1 MTIGTG
7 RWLRSTLVVAVVSAA
22 MIVLPALERPAMAQQ
37 GWGPAPAPG
46 GAYAPGQPYAQ
57 PYGQPYYAPPP
68 VDAARATT
76 EAMNDARADTNGTL
90 WFFAGCLLGV
100 IGIII
105 AYVAEPTPPPA
116 RLMGKS
122 PEYLA
127 IYTTTYKSEAR
138 SIQGRAAIWGTATA
152 VAVFVVIYIVVIV
165 AIVKSD
171 PAYSSGTTALIT
183 SP

>member
-22 MIVLPALERPAMAQQ
+22 MILLPMMQRPAMAQQ
-37 GWGPAPAPG
+37 GWGPAPPPG
-46 GAYAPGQPYAQ
+46 YGPPPGYALASPTARQ
-57 PYGQPYYAPPP
+57 PP
-68 VDAARATT
+68 VDAARATA
-76 EAMNDARADTNGTL
+76 EATNDARADTNGTL

-127 IYTTTYKSEAR
+127 IYTTTYKAEAR
-138 SIQGRAAIWGTATA
+138 SIQGRAAIWGTATV
-152 VAVFVVIYIVVIV
+152 VAVVVVIYIIVIV
-165 AIVKSD
+165 AIVKSN
-171 PAYSSGTTALIT
+171 PTYSSGTTAVIT

>member
-22 MIVLPALERPAMAQQ
+22 MILLPMMQRPAMAQQ

-46 GAYAPGQPYAQ
+46 YGPPPGYS
-57 PYGQPYYAPPP
+57 GQPYYAQPP
-68 VDAARATT
+68 VDAARATM
-76 EAMNDARADTNGTL
+76 EAMNDAHADTNGTL

-152 VAVFVVIYIVVIV
+152 VAVFVVIYIVIIV

-171 PAYSSGTTALIT
+171 PTYTTSTALIT